1 MSRTSVGVP
10 AFSCSVLVMED
21 ETMALLVEDAGP
33 DSHVAIVN
41 DDVLKEEL
49 SLGAI
54 KAGGG
59 VRERRNSSTCSK
71 HPRRISYEE
80 IETGSKLKW
89 SSFVGK
95 VLIVSSSV
103 CQRTVSI

>member
-10 AFSCSVLVMED
+10 AFSCSVLVME
-21 ETMALLVEDAGP
+21 ETMALLEEDPAL

-41 DDVLKEEL
+41 DDVLVKEEL

-59 VRERRNSSTCSK
+59 ARERRNSSTCSK
-71 HPRRISYEE
+71 HPRRIS
-80 IETGSKLKW
+80 
-89 SSFVGK
+89 
-95 VLIVSSSV
+95 
-103 CQRTVSI
+103 